1 MKGGFPIAVAVAL
14 VLGALGAFVLI
25 ASAPEK
31 QPGVVWAEIAWPFA
45 ADPWGRGRAFRCK
58 AADCG
63 TDVSLYVR
71 PKLGFCNCATGIA
84 DDSDLDAMGDLA
96 LLGAETAP
104 SGAGRP
110 VAVGWMK
117 GRVRAYAVGGKSA
130 LSVAFND
137 RCDMVVATATTG
149 RATPAV
155 EARVIAFLNSAP
167 MLEWTKRMLGI

>member
-1 MKGGFPIAVAVAL
+1 MKGLPIAVAAALAVA
-14 VLGALGAFVLI
+14 ALGVFALL
-25 ASAPEK
+25 ATAPEK
-31 QPGVVWAEIAWPFA
+31 PRGAIWTEIAWPFA
-45 ADPWGRGRAFRCK
+45 ADPWGRGRAFRCE

-63 TDVSLYVR
+63 TEVSLYVR
-71 PKLGFCNCATGIA
+71 PKLGFCNCSTGIA

-104 SGAGRP
+104 RGAGRP
-110 VAVGWMK
+110 VEVGWMK

-137 RCDMVVATATTG
+137 RCDMVVATATAR

-155 EARVIAFLNSAP
+155 EARVIEFLNSAP
-167 MLEWTKRMLGI
+167 MLEWTKVKLGI

>member
-1 MKGGFPIAVAVAL
+1 MKGGFPVAVAVAL

-31 QPGVVWAEIAWPFA
+31 QPGAVWMEIAWPFA

-63 TDVSLYVR
+63 TEVSLYVR

-110 VAVGWMK
+110 IAVGWMK
-117 GRVRAYAVGGKSA
+117 GRARAYAVSGKSA

-137 RCDMVVATATTG
+137 RCDMVVATATAM

-155 EARVIAFLNSAP
+155 EARVIEFLNSAP
-167 MLEWTKRMLGI
+167 MLEWTKVKLGI